1 MRRDEL
7 LGIIKARGLT
17 QAEVAEHLG
26 ITSKTFYEKMKRG
39 VFGSDEVDKMIDF
52 LKIEDPMWIFFERK
66 VTYKDTKKLVFTKH

>member
-17 QAEVAEHLG
+17 QADVAEHLG

-39 VFGSDEVDKMIDF
+39 VFGSDEVDRMIDF

-66 VTYKDTKKLVFTKH
+66 VTYKDTKVPIYAKR